1 MRTQFRQKVPTAIRK
16 GADLVSAPFFGRI
29 PMIDRV
35 AATGDTGIE
44 TRVLAEVLVGHVSGV
59 QFLERRS
66 G

>member
-1 MRTQFRQKVPTAIRK
+1 MRTQFRQKVPKAIRK

-35 AATGDTGIE
+35 VATGDTGIE
-44 TRVLAEVLVGHVSGV
+44 TRVLPEVFVGHVSGV